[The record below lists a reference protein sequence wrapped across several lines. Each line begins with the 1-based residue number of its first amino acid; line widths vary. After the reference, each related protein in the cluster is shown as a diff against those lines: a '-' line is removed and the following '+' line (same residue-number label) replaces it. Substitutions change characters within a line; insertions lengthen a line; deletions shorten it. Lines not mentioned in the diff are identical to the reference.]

1 MKVLKGFYHYI
12 FLHPKLFFAYLLLT
26 TVAQSLSNFQPFFF
40 KWIAAAAAVGNFSS
54 ATRLVFGLGAVLL
67 ANTLIHSLSVFI
79 SDRSTMKSAV
89 DLQMDVMKK
98 VHDLDFSY
106 HTEKSSGRLISI
118 MKRGEDAFLNLDDI
132 LNRELY
138 WIFISM
144 CFMLYAF
151 QSVSPRYL
159 VFSLTILAVSLTAS
173 VPLISLNLKKRRLFV
188 DADDQVSAA
197 RVDNLVNFD
206 TVKYFAKEAFEQ
218 RRLKTMLADWYQK
231 AQDFFTSFRYFD
243 LVIGNLANLAITGT
257 IFLSVLDLASGH
269 IGLPD
274 FILIS
279 SFSAIFFPKLMG
291 IMMTLRGA
299 AKRYGDLQQYLQVLD
314 EEVDVKD
321 PSHPQ
326 TISPLKGRISFHR
339 VSFHYKSGPP
349 VFADFSLDITPGE
362 SVALVGLSGSG
373 KTTFVKLLMRMY
385 DVSSGQITIDGTDI
399 KDMAKTYLRSLIG
412 IVPQDPLMFNH
423 SILYNVGYAQP
434 DASEPDIWSA
444 LESAKLADFVRSL
457 PDALAT
463 KVGERGIKLSGGQR
477 QRLAIARVLL
487 EKPKIIV
494 FDEATSSL
502 DSESEGAVQEAF
514 WAMVKDPADPKT
526 SIIIAHRLST
536 VMKTDR
542 IIALRDGTI
551 AEAGTHR
558 SLLRR
563 PHGLYRHLWD
573 LQQNGFLADSD

>member
-1 MKVLKGFYHYI
+1 MKVLQGFYHYI
-12 FLHPKLFFAYLLLT
+12 FRHRGWFFTYLLLT
-26 TVAQSLSNFQPFFF
+26 TVAQALLNLQPFFF
-40 KWIAAAAAVGNFSS
+40 KWIAASAAAGNFAS

-67 ANTLIHSLSVFI
+67 SDTLIHSLSMLFG
-79 SDRSTMKSAV
+79 DRSLMKSTV
-89 DLQMDVMKK
+89 DLQLDVMTK

-106 HTEKSSGRLISI
+106 HTEKSSGRLISV
-118 MKRGEDAFLNLDDI
+118 MKRGEDAFMTLNDV

-138 WIFISM
+138 WIFISL

-151 QSVSPRYL
+151 QSVNSRYL
-159 VFSLTILAVSLTAS
+159 IFSLIILGLSLAAS
-173 VPLISLNLKKRRLFV
+173 VPLISQNLKKRREFV
-188 DADDQVSAA
+188 EVDDRVSAA

-206 TVKYFAKEAFEQ
+206 TVKYFAKEVFEQ
-218 RRLKTMLADWYQK
+218 RRLKTMLADWYHT
-231 AQDFFTSFRYFD
+231 AQDYFTSFRYFD

-257 IFLSVLDLASGH
+257 VFLSVLDLASGR

-274 FILIS
+274 FVLIS
-279 SFSAIFFPKLMG
+279 SFSAIFFPRLMG
-291 IMMTLRGA
+291 IMLTLRGA

-321 PSHPQ
+321 PPHPQ
-326 TISPLKGRISFHR
+326 TIAALKGRISFHR
-339 VSFHYKSGPP
+339 VTFRYQSGSP
-349 VFADFSLDITPGE
+349 VFTDFSLDIAPGE

-385 DVSSGQITIDGTDI
+385 DVSSGRITIDGVDI
-399 KDMAKTYLRSLIG
+399 KDMAKAYLRSLIG

-423 SILYNVGYAQP
+423 SILYNVGYSLP
-434 DASEPDIWSA
+434 EASSKDIWAA
-444 LESAKLADFVRSL
+444 LEAAKLADFVRSL
-457 PDALAT
+457 PEGLAT

-514 WAMVKDPADPKT
+514 WAMVKDSRDPKT

-536 VMKTDR
+536 VMRTDR
-542 IIALRDGTI
+542 IIALRNGTI
-551 AEAGTHR
+551 AEAGTHH

-573 LQQNGFLADSD
+573 LQQNGFLADS